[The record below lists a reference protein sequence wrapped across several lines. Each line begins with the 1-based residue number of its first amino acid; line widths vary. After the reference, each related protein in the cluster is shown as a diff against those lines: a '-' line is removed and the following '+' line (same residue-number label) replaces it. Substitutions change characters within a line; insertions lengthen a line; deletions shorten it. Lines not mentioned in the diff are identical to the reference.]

1 VFSAAEIDR
10 MSAGLTLLSDDE
22 LTRLRERIA
31 GLTRTATS
39 EQRAMASGQLEA
51 IDLERDRRLSA
62 PSSPQN
68 GSPPTIPP
76 PAIQ

>member
-31 GLTRTATS
+31 GLTRTAS
-39 EQRAMASGQLEA
+39 AEQRAIAAGQLEA
-51 IDLERDRRLSA
+51 VDLERDRRLSA
-62 PSSPQN
+62 SPTQN
-68 GSPPTIPP
+68 GSAPTI
-76 PAIQ
+76 Q